1 MRENETIRVLGI
13 SGSLRNG
20 SFNTAMLEEAGKMMP
35 EGVEFTTVSLAGI
48 PLFNADEEA
57 MGDPEPV
64 SRLKQEIAAADGV
77 LIATPEYNYSVPGVL
92 KNALDWASR
101 PARQSSL
108 HQKPIAMMGAGGML
122 GTVRAQMHL
131 RDILLHSDARVLTK
145 PELYVS
151 RGAEKFDAQG
161 RLIDEG
167 TRLQLQKLVRA
178 FSEWIHHWK
187 FELTH

>member
-1 MRENETIRVLGI
+1 MREIRTTRILGI
-13 SGSLRNG
+13 SGSLRND
-20 SFNTAMLEEAGKMMP
+20 SYNTALLREAGKMAP
-35 EGVEFTTVSLAGI
+35 EGVEFTTVSLASI

-57 MGDPEPV
+57 VGDPEAV
-64 SRLKQEIAAADGV
+64 SGLKEEIAAADGL

-101 PARQSSL
+101 PSRQSAL
-108 HQKPIAMMGAGGML
+108 HQKPVAMMGVGGML

-167 TRLQLQKLVRA
+167 TRLQLRKLMQA
-178 FSEWIHHWK
+178 FTEWIHRWK
-187 FELTH
+187 LEPTH